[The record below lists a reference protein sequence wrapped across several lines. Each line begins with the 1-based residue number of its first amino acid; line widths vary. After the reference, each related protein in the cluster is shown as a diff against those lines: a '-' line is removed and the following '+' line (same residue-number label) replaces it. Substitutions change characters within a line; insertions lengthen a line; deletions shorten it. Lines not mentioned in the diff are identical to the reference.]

1 MRRILLLLL
10 ITISACSRPGS
21 GDYKLEGMYKH
32 KSCKYGL
39 TCNYFEFFSNG
50 TFRYNIILQT
60 SQHKS
65 FNGSWTL
72 SEDTIH
78 LKPYGFLFPETTK
91 VELLD
96 NKESSQTNIS
106 ISMLGGYEKGQ
117 KPDTSKVQWYIAFD
131 DGVKY
136 YGTDAKGNLSM
147 KKQYIHKIK
156 IRDVMQ
162 QMGQNKMF
170 RNKDSIFEIN
180 AEVDEVNIFLS
191 LTERHPDELKYMP
204 RKLFGEGNKLYPVD
218 YTKDIKQL
226 SRAGNYYKRSKGR
239 TK

>member
-1 MRRILLLLL
+1 MRKTLLLLL
-10 ITISACSRPGS
+10 ITISACSSPS
-21 GDYKLEGMYKH
+21 SNNYELEGMYRH
-32 KSCKYGL
+32 KSCKYAL

-72 SEDTIH
+72 SEDTID
-78 LKPYGFLFPETTK
+78 LKPFGFIFPETTQ

-96 NKESSQTNIS
+96 NKKSSKTNIS

-131 DGVKY
+131 DGSMY
-136 YGTDAKGNLSM
+136 TSTDKKGNLSI

-156 IRDVMQ
+156 IRDIMQ
-162 QMGQNKMF
+162 QMGQNKIF
-170 RNKDSIFEIN
+170 RNKGQYI
-180 AEVDEVNIFLS
+180 
-191 LTERHPDELKYMP
+191 
-204 RKLFGEGNKLYPVD
+204 
-218 YTKDIKQL
+218 
-226 SRAGNYYKRSKGR
+226 
-239 TK
+239 